1 MKPLKKILCAVTAM
15 IVAISFAACGKTD
28 ASVGESSSQPIES
41 NSTSG
46 GTKYDPATRPAGKKI
61 VIYCGGSSEYS
72 VVKGTEE
79 KVVKKAVEDA
89 YYADTGISLDL
100 DVQYLGTNMQSVLA
114 NSLVAHDQ
122 VDIVVSHTRF
132 DSGID
137 DYAIGQGIYYDLGRL
152 ISRYGTNIS
161 EKTDLNTMTT
171 FTEEIV
177 GIPSYVNPYK
187 HGILVRKDYMRAV
200 GYTDDAAE
208 AQEKGLTLLTTIE
221 QFEDMCKKMKSKNVT
236 GQDEDSAYSVSGAI
250 WDIEKVFT
258 GAFSNAGYFF
268 YGETQ
273 NEKGETII
281 APGFAQE
288 GFKDLLQMEYR
299 WVKDAKIL
307 PSDANTQS
315 LEASEG
321 QFISGLTGVFMTDPT
336 VSHLIKV
343 ARKTKALNPEA
354 EFTVLGPLAQEKTPE
369 KKGFMRLSTGYKAA
383 VVMSTSK
390 NAEDIVKYVNWM
402 YSDVKNYNLCMYG
415 VEGAHWVNNGD
426 GTYSYP
432 EGKESYL
439 TKAPYSGIFALVE
452 NQNMSDLLYSGYT
465 EQERGWITASRNK
478 DFYVDNDIIDYIL
491 PRNAG
496 MSKLHSASLNMYWNG
511 VAASAWSGNANPS
524 RLGVPDDPNLTY
536 AEYFRQQYLKA
547 DKEYLDFL
555 TQQYNLMKQLR
566 G

>member
-1 MKPLKKILCAVTAM
+1 MKIFKKALSL
-15 IVAISFAACGKTD
+15 IVALAITASFAACGGGKKDSTD
-28 ASVGESSSQPIES
+28 NQQSSADSSSES
-41 NSTSG
+41 
-46 GTKYDPATRPAGKKI
+46 GTKYDPSKRPAGKKI

-72 VVKGTEE
+72 VVKGSEE
-79 KVVKKAVEDA
+79 EAVKKAVEDA
-89 YYADTGISLDL
+89 YYADTGISLDFS
-100 DVQYLGTNMQSVLA
+100 VSYLGTNMSSVLA
-114 NSLVAHDQ
+114 NSLVAHEQ
-122 VDIVVSHTRF
+122 VDVVISHTRF

-137 DYAIGQGIYYDLGRL
+137 DYAIGQSIYYNLARL
-152 ISRYGTNIS
+152 VDQYGYNIS

-171 FTEEIV
+171 FNDELV

-200 GYTDDAAE
+200 GYTDDADE
-208 AQEKGLTLLTTIE
+208 AAEKGLTLLTTVE

-236 GQDEDSAYSVSGAI
+236 GHDNDSSYSISGAI

-268 YGETQ
+268 YGETT

-288 GFKDLLQMEYR
+288 GFKDLLQTEYR
-299 WVKDAKIL
+299 WVHDSKIL

-321 QFISGLTGVFMTDPT
+321 QFIAGLTGVFMTDPT

-343 ARKTKALNPEA
+343 ARKTKAQNPEA
-354 EFTVLGPLAQEKTPE
+354 EFTVLGPLARESSPD

-383 VVMSTSK
+383 IVMSSSS
-390 NAEDIVKYVNWM
+390 NAADIVKYLNWM
-402 YSDVKNYNLCMYG
+402 YSDEANYNLCAYG
-415 VEGAHWVNNGD
+415 VEGTHWVNNGD

-432 EGKESYL
+432 EGKENYL
-439 TKAPYSGIFALVE
+439 TKAPYSGIFSLVE
-452 NQNMSDLLYSGYT
+452 NQNMSNLLYSGYT
-465 EQERGWITASRNK
+465 AEERAWIANSQK
-478 DFYVDNDIIDYIL
+478 KEYYVDNDIIDYIL

-496 MSKLHSASLNMYWNG
+496 MSQLHSASLNTYWNG
-511 VAASAWSGNANPS
+511 VAASAWSGNTNPS
-524 RLGVPDDPNLTY
+524 NASSENPNLSL
-536 AEYFRQQYLKA
+536 AEFYRRNYLEDDA
-547 DKEYLDFL
+547 DYLDFL
-555 TQQYNLMKQLR
+555 TQQYNIMKQMR

>member
-1 MKPLKKILCAVTAM
+1 MKIFKKALSL
-15 IVAISFAACGKTD
+15 IVALAITASFAACGGGKKDSTD
-28 ASVGESSSQPIES
+28 NQQSSADSSSES
-41 NSTSG
+41 
-46 GTKYDPATRPAGKKI
+46 GTKYDPSKRPAGKKI

-72 VVKGTEE
+72 VVKGSEE
-79 KVVKKAVEDA
+79 EAVKKAVEDA
-89 YYADTGISLDL
+89 YYADTGISLDFS
-100 DVQYLGTNMQSVLA
+100 VSYLGTNMSSVLA
-114 NSLVAHDQ
+114 NSLVAHEQ
-122 VDIVVSHTRF
+122 VDVVISHTRF

-137 DYAIGQGIYYDLGRL
+137 DYAIGQSIYYNLARL
-152 ISRYGTNIS
+152 VDQYGYNIS

-171 FTEEIV
+171 FNDELV

-200 GYTDDAAE
+200 GYTDDADE
-208 AQEKGLTLLTTIE
+208 AAEKGLTLLTTVE

-236 GQDEDSAYSVSGAI
+236 GHDNDSSYSISGAI

-268 YGETQ
+268 YGETT

-288 GFKDLLQMEYR
+288 GFKDLLQTEYR
-299 WVKDAKIL
+299 WVHDSKIL

-321 QFISGLTGVFMTDPT
+321 QFIAGLTGVFMTDPT

-343 ARKTKALNPEA
+343 ARKTKAQNPEA
-354 EFTVLGPLAQEKTPE
+354 EFTVLGPLARESSPG

-383 VVMSTSK
+383 IVMSSSS
-390 NAEDIVKYVNWM
+390 NAADIVKYLNWM
-402 YSDVKNYNLCMYG
+402 YSDEANYNLCAYG
-415 VEGAHWVNNGD
+415 VEGTHWVNNGD

-432 EGKESYL
+432 EGKENYL
-439 TKAPYSGIFALVE
+439 TKAPYSGIFSLVE
-452 NQNMSDLLYSGYT
+452 NQNMSNLLYSGYT
-465 EQERGWITASRNK
+465 AEERAWIANSQK
-478 DFYVDNDIIDYIL
+478 KEYYVDNDIIDYIL

-496 MSKLHSASLNMYWNG
+496 MSQLHSASLNTYWNG
-511 VAASAWSGNANPS
+511 VAASAWSGNTNPS
-524 RLGVPDDPNLTY
+524 NASSENPNLSL
-536 AEYFRQQYLKA
+536 AEFYRRNYLEDDA
-547 DKEYLDFL
+547 DYLDFL
-555 TQQYNLMKQLR
+555 TQQYNIMKQMR

>member
-1 MKPLKKILCAVTAM
+1 M
-15 IVAISFAACGKTD
+15 
-28 ASVGESSSQPIES
+28 
-41 NSTSG
+41 
-46 GTKYDPATRPAGKKI
+46 
-61 VIYCGGSSEYS
+61 
-72 VVKGTEE
+72 VKGTEE

-137 DYAIGQGIYYDLGRL
+137 DYTIGQGIYYDLGRL

-307 PSDANTQS
+307 PSDANAQS
-315 LEASEG
+315 LEASKVSL
-321 QFISGLTGVFMTDPT
+321 FPGLPAC
-336 VSHLIKV
+336 L
-343 ARKTKALNPEA
+343 
-354 EFTVLGPLAQEKTPE
+354 
-369 KKGFMRLSTGYKAA
+369 
-383 VVMSTSK
+383 
-390 NAEDIVKYVNWM
+390 
-402 YSDVKNYNLCMYG
+402 
-415 VEGAHWVNNGD
+415 
-426 GTYSYP
+426 
-432 EGKESYL
+432 
-439 TKAPYSGIFALVE
+439 
-452 NQNMSDLLYSGYT
+452 
-465 EQERGWITASRNK
+465 
-478 DFYVDNDIIDYIL
+478 
-491 PRNAG
+491 
-496 MSKLHSASLNMYWNG
+496 
-511 VAASAWSGNANPS
+511 
-524 RLGVPDDPNLTY
+524 
-536 AEYFRQQYLKA
+536 
-547 DKEYLDFL
+547 
-555 TQQYNLMKQLR
+555 
-566 G
+566 